1 MTGMKAA
8 GAVTLGEV
16 TYGYSYN
23 RPVIEGVN
31 LSIAAG
37 SFVGILGP
45 SGSGKTTLLKVIA
58 GLVKPWHGSVDL
70 ERGRKIG
77 YVPQVE
83 SVDWNFPVTVKEVVS
98 MGVWNSSGRGPWIGS
113 AAGEAIMRVLES
125 LGIGDYASRQ
135 ISELSGGEQQRVF
148 LARAMIR
155 SPDVLVLDEPTSGVD
170 HATREAILGVL
181 GELNQKGVTVILTTH
196 DISGVARRL
205 PWVVCM
211 NRRIISQGRPADIL
225 TNENLLATYGLVV
238 DTEGGR

>member
-1 MTGMKAA
+1 MKAA